1 MKKNVS
7 LLIVFYLTFFANKYA
22 DAIILQ
28 EYYELT
34 NTDVEY
40 SYLERDNDYKD
51 FIKEGK
57 EKGYKYSSVS
67 MCIETDTGNIIGSCG
82 WMGAAETQKESDKY
96 AIDECERNHASAIC
110 IIAIRGKR
118 IVWDQEKEKYIYE
131 LKKKEKDVVTGNE
144 WITREEEPR
153 EEDENISDRN
163 YSPEKKGLTGFLI
176 DLDYIDEDWRKS
188 YFVKE
193 NKEYWINYR
202 KEKKKEGYKYFSI
215 AACIETSD
223 GERCINDY
231 VVSSTISQEDANKNA
246 ISFCHAENKNA
257 LFCIIGVEGNK
268 VVWDRNVSIHL
279 AKIKNKEKDVVTE
292 NEWITREENI
302 NKEKDLIAQEK
313 NVDKKKEST
322 LKVIGTGSGFYVQ
335 KNGYVLTNQHV
346 IANCKKIVTTIEGK
360 ELTGS
365 IIDTDIDNDL
375 ALLKFKYKNNNYI
388 KFENPILGEPVI
400 AIGYP
405 LADIRG
411 DSVRVTNGIV
421 SSIPIG
427 QNIVQTNAAINQGNS
442 GGPLL
447 NLNGN
452 AVGIVHAMLIGEG
465 EDKFQNINYGIIAKY
480 VVSFLSN
487 NIALDKRTR
496 KQSVLKSYP
505 QLVKRTSV
513 IGSKNTLLLLCK
525 NTEEAFIRMQSEQKK
540 SLNLLEEPLN

>member
-1 MKKNVS
+1 M
-7 LLIVFYLTFFANKYA
+7 
-22 DAIILQ
+22 
-28 EYYELT
+28 
-34 NTDVEY
+34 
-40 SYLERDNDYKD
+40 
-51 FIKEGK
+51 
-57 EKGYKYSSVS
+57 
-67 MCIETDTGNIIGSCG
+67 
-82 WMGAAETQKESDKY
+82 
-96 AIDECERNHASAIC
+96 
-110 IIAIRGKR
+110 
-118 IVWDQEKEKYIYE
+118 
-131 LKKKEKDVVTGNE
+131 
-144 WITREEEPR
+144 
-153 EEDENISDRN
+153 
-163 YSPEKKGLTGFLI
+163 
-176 DLDYIDEDWRKS
+176 
-188 YFVKE
+188 
-193 NKEYWINYR
+193 
-202 KEKKKEGYKYFSI
+202 
-215 AACIETSD
+215 
-223 GERCINDY
+223 
-231 VVSSTISQEDANKNA
+231 
-246 ISFCHAENKNA
+246 
-257 LFCIIGVEGNK
+257 
-268 VVWDRNVSIHL
+268 
-279 AKIKNKEKDVVTE
+279 
-292 NEWITREENI
+292 
-302 NKEKDLIAQEK
+302 
-313 NVDKKKEST
+313 
-322 LKVIGTGSGFYVQ
+322 
-335 KNGYVLTNQHV
+335 
-346 IANCKKIVTTIEGK
+346 
-360 ELTGS
+360 TGS

-400 AIGYP
+400 AFGYP

-411 DSVRVTNGIV
+411 DSVSVTNGIV